1 MKGANPVP
9 LRWPRLFICCLLCA
23 PPLGGVAAQ
32 PSAARRP
39 NFVLILADDM
49 GYGDIGPYGVKDIR
63 TPHLDRLAREGVKL
77 TDFYANGPNCT
88 PTRAALLTGR
98 WQQRVGLEWATTPLD
113 KGVTEL
119 PAGEPTVARLL
130 KDAGYR
136 TAIFGKWHLGY
147 DIRRG
152 PLAHGFDEFFGLL
165 TGNVDMYSHRYR
177 TGMAD
182 LYDGAEAVTR
192 EGYLT
197 DLLTE
202 RAVDFINRSA
212 GGREPFF
219 LYVPYNAVHWPFQR
233 PGNPRDVR
241 TQQTWYDGT
250 REDYA
255 RMLEAMDAGV
265 GRILAALDRHG
276 LARDTLVIFTDDNG
290 GERLSRNAPLF
301 HHKSTL
307 WEGGIRVPCLLRWP
321 GTLPAGKVS
330 GQTAITMDLT
340 ATMLAASGVKPP
352 RPLDGIN
359 LLPAWQGR
367 TPLAERA
374 LYWRINRPDRRQKAV
389 RRGNWKYVLDGDVE
403 LLFDLSRDVG
413 ERTNLSYR
421 HPAVV
426 KELRG
431 LLAEW
436 EKEVTPAAR

>member
-1 MKGANPVP
+1 MKHLTALCLTLGALSLPFA
-9 LRWPRLFICCLLCA
+9 WPA
-23 PPLGGVAAQ
+23 DAAAGQ
-32 PSAARRP
+32 AASASAARRP

-88 PTRAALLTGR
+88 PTRAALMTGR
-98 WQQRVGLEWATTPLD
+98 WQQRVGLEWATTPFD

-119 PAGEPTVARLL
+119 PPGEPTVARLL

-147 DIRRG
+147 DIARG

-177 TGMAD
+177 TGTPD
-182 LYDGAEAVTR
+182 LYEQAKPVTR

-202 RAVDFINRSA
+202 RAVDFIGRSA

-233 PGNPRDVR
+233 PGNPEDVR

-255 RMLEAMDAGV
+255 RMLERMDEGI

-290 GERLSRNAPLF
+290 GERLSRSAPLF

-321 GTLPAGKVS
+321 GTLPAGNVS
-330 GQTAITMDLT
+330 AQMTITMDLT
-340 ATMLAASGVKPP
+340 ATMLATAGVTPQ
-352 RPLDGIN
+352 RPLDGVN
-359 LLPAWQGR
+359 LLPVWQAR
-367 TPLAERA
+367 APLAERA
-374 LYWRINRPDRRQKAV
+374 FFWRINRPERRQKAV
-389 RRGNWKYVLDGDVE
+389 RRGRWKYVLDGE
-403 LLFDLSRDVG
+403 IEMLFDLSRDVG
-413 ERTNLSYR
+413 ERVNVSYE
-421 HPAVV
+421 HPALV

-436 EKEVTPAAR
+436 EKEVAPR